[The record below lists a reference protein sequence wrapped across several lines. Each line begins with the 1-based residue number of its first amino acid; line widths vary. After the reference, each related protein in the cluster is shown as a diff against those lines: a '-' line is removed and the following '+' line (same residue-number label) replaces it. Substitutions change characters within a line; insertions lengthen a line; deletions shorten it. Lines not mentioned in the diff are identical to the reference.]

1 MGWNGLCGGLMTAVF
16 DDAAAGDQRA
26 ERQAQSICALCPIQ
40 EQCRQQVLQS
50 PPWPRDEGPRG
61 VVAGLVLR
69 RPRRRLAPV
78 LDGVAA

>member
-1 MGWNGLCGGLMTAVF
+1 MGWGGLCGGAMTAVF

-26 ERQAQSICALCPIQ
+26 ARQAQSICALCPIQ
-40 EQCRQQVLQS
+40 EQCRQQILLS

-61 VVAGLVLR
+61 VVAGSVLR
-69 RPRRRLAPV
+69 RPRRRLAA